1 MFAGVKQDNVDVIIS
16 NEDKLETKYPESP
29 EYLMAKVLDEV
40 YTAFR
45 NYHRDSVGW
54 CHIESLI
61 TVKETAAELFE
72 EYYPFIKKTIND
84 AISEANGKE
93 YTGERFFE

>member
-1 MFAGVKQDNVDVIIS
+1 
-16 NEDKLETKYPESP
+16 
-29 EYLMAKVLDEV
+29 MAKVLDEV

-54 CHIESLI
+54 CHTENLI
-61 TVKETAAELFE
+61 TVKGTAAELFE

>member
-1 MFAGVKQDNVDVIIS
+1 MFAGVKQDNVDVRIS

-29 EYLMAKVLDEV
+29 EYLMAEVLDKV
-40 YTAFR
+40 YITFR
-45 NYHRDSVGW
+45 NYDSNSVGW
-54 CHIESLI
+54 CHIENLI
-61 TVKETAAELFE
+61 TVKETAPELFE